1 MHSESDEVLIR
12 LLSSRLE
19 HISAD
24 SYWAHRASGVRRSL
38 VRILEKWEQD
48 LPVGHSELKP
58 LLEQGFFILE
68 QAAREKMP

>member
-1 MHSESDEVLIR
+1 MNPESDKAMIR

-38 VRILEKWEQD
+38 ARILEKWEQN
-48 LPVGHSELKP
+48 LPVGHAELKP

-68 QAAREKMP
+68 QAARERMQ